1 MIPSGLC
8 GNTTLEDEL
17 RYLDWEF
24 DGSKA
29 PSPKNLERVGQLVME
44 SVIGESSAIIGNRMI
59 RFSVIHTQKGEP
71 VTAPGI
77 KGKMYVPRPCSD
89 EDDLELVVTTRAGGD
104 EHDFVIYSGKSF
116 TELWAV
122 WNSWLMGAGFLR
134 DMDKVD
140 EEAKKAKE
148 AEETKDAEADS

>member
-1 MIPSGLC
+1 MIPSGITR
-8 GNTTLEDEL
+8 NTVLEDEL
-17 RYLDWEF
+17 RYLDWKF
-24 DGSKA
+24 DGSEA
-29 PSPKNLERVGQLVME
+29 PSPKNLEHVGQLVME
-44 SVIGESSAIIGNRMI
+44 SVIGESSVIIGSRRI
-59 RFSVIHTQKGEP
+59 SFSVIHTQKGEP

-104 EHDFVIYSGKSF
+104 EQDFVIYSGKSF

-134 DMDKVD
+134 DMDEVD
-140 EEAKKAKE
+140 GEAKESKN
-148 AEETKDAEADS
+148 AEADR

>member
-1 MIPSGLC
+1 M
-8 GNTTLEDEL
+8 LEDEL
-17 RYLDWEF
+17 RYLDWKF
-24 DGSKA
+24 DGSEA
-29 PSPKNLERVGQLVME
+29 PSPKNLEHVGQLVME
-44 SVIGESSAIIGNRMI
+44 SVIGESSVIIGSRRI
-59 RFSVIHTQKGEP
+59 SFSVIHTQKGEP

-104 EHDFVIYSGKSF
+104 EQDFVIYSGKSF

-134 DMDKVD
+134 DMDEADK
-140 EEAKKAKE
+140 EAKESKN
-148 AEETKDAEADS
+148 AEADR